1 MTTTEKVMV
10 AFLGLLLTCCLALG
24 GALIWLNATA
34 PGHFIEACPVSRV
47 KP

>member
-1 MTTTEKVMV
+1 MTATEKYLI
-10 AFLGLLLTCCLALG
+10 AFLCLVLTACLALG

-34 PGHFIEACPVSRV
+34 PGHFIEACPTAV